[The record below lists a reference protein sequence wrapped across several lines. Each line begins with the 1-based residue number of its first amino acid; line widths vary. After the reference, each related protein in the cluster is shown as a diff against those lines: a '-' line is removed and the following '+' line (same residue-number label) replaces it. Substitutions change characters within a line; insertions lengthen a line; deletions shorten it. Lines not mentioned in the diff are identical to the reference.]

1 METSL
6 TNVDNWGGG
15 KGLVI
20 GGLNHAPNNRK
31 SSLLNKEGRE
41 RQGHLYPKE
50 APFGRRSI
58 LKAMA
63 ANAS

>member
-1 METSL
+1 M
-6 TNVDNWGGG
+6 
-15 KGLVI
+15 VI
-20 GGLNHAPNNRK
+20 RGLNHAPNNRK
-31 SSLLNKEGRE
+31 SSLLSKEGRE